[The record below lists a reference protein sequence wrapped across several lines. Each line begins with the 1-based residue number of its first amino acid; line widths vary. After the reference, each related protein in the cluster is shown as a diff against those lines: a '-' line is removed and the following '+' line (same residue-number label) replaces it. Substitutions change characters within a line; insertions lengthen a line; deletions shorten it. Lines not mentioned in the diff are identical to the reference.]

1 MPDRQKYNFRHV
13 WQYHSDVEKRK
24 QQQEYTGKKKQAVSE
39 KYSIVFKQP
48 LR

>member
-1 MPDRQKYNFRHV
+1 MLDRQKSDFLHV
-13 WQYHSDVEKRK
+13 WQYHSDVEIRK